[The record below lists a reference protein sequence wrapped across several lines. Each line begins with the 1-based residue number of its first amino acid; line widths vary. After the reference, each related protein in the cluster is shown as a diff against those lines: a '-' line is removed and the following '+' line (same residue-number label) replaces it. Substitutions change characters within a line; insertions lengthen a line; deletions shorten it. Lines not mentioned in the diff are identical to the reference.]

1 MLSIDISAIV
11 VFAIVWIL
19 LALLNKV
26 FFKPL
31 RKVMGEREAQIAGD
45 RKAGQ
50 KALEEYDAALLE
62 IEEKINNA
70 HEDAQ
75 SKRDKYLQEAMKEKE
90 KMLAEITYESRSQV
104 EKEKEKLKREL
115 KRLKKELETKS
126 EFLAKKIEQRIFH

>member
-11 VFAIVWIL
+11 IFAIVWIL

-31 RKVMGEREAQIAGD
+31 RKVMGEREAQITGD
-45 RKAGQ
+45 RNVGQ

-70 HEDAQ
+70 HKDAQ
-75 SKRDKYLQEAMKEKE
+75 SKRDKYLLEAMKEKE
-90 KMLAEITYESRSQV
+90 KMLAEITHEGRNQV
-104 EKEKEKLKREL
+104 EKEKEKLEGEL
-115 KRLKKELETKS
+115 KRLKRELEAKS
-126 EFLAKKIEQRIFH
+126 DLLAKKIEQRIFH